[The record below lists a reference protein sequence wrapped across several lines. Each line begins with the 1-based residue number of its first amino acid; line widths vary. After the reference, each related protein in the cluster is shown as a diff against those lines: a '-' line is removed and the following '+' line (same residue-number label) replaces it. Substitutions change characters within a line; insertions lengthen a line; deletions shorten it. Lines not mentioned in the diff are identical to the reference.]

1 MRRLFTF
8 FAYFCLFVSVILFA
22 ACGSTSSS
30 NSNNSNNGSSGNG
43 SGSGSG
49 SAGSGSGSAGSG
61 SGSGG
66 SGSAGSGGS
75 SSGSGSSSSSVAYV
89 YAATPSTISGFA
101 ANSSGTLTPVSGSPY
116 AASTAQNTN
125 IVTNGANLY
134 AIAEGST
141 NLDIFSINKSSG
153 ALTSTGGTSTI
164 TGDPNQGDP
173 AWGLALDHTGA
184 SLYVDVG
191 VPDQSDGI
199 NAFTVGSGS
208 SAQQFQYL
216 ATGAFVPPP
225 LVFSPN
231 NQFAYSYTCFYRS
244 SGVYAYSRASDGTLK
259 ALNLGPVTEPTV
271 QGAAFCPGAL
281 AVSAKGY
288 MAIVWVRTFMCCGS
302 SENHVYVMTYKINSD
317 GTLTPV
323 SGSQVQTASTTDQNS
338 ANTVTANF
346 DPSGGVLAM
355 AGNGGLQT
363 YSLTGNGTLTPV
375 GSPQNAG
382 VKFRASHGTIPATC
396 SPRTAVNCTYS
407 IRITVH

>member
-1 MRRLFTF
+1 MRRRFVFLAYLCLIVSVVLFT
-8 FAYFCLFVSVILFA
+8 
-22 ACGSTSSS
+22 ACGSTSNSS
-30 NSNNSNNGSSGNG
+30 SNNSNSGSSGTG

-49 SAGSGSGSAGSG
+49 SAGSGSGSAG

-75 SSGSGSSSSSVAYV
+75 SSGSGSSSSSVAYI
-89 YAATPSTISGFA
+89 YTASPSTISGFA
-101 ANSSGTLTPVSGSPY
+101 AHSSGTLTPVSGSPY

-259 ALNLGPVTEPTV
+259 ALNLGPVTEPRCK
-271 QGAAFCPGAL
+271 ARP
-281 AVSAKGY
+281 SAPE
-288 MAIVWVRTFMCCGS
+288 RLRFR
-302 SENHVYVMTYKINSD
+302 
-317 GTLTPV
+317 
-323 SGSQVQTASTTDQNS
+323 QR
-338 ANTVTANF
+338 VT
-346 DPSGGVLAM
+346 
-355 AGNGGLQT
+355 
-363 YSLTGNGTLTPV
+363 
-375 GSPQNAG
+375 
-382 VKFRASHGTIPATC
+382 
-396 SPRTAVNCTYS
+396 
-407 IRITVH
+407 